1 MEALALSRPVIA
13 TAIAGIP
20 ELVDGDCGWLITAG
34 SEEALVAAM
43 KQALDS
49 KDEALAEKGAVGR
62 QRVHEMHDAA
72 KNAELLIEA
81 IVRKKLP

>member
-1 MEALALSRPVIA
+1 
-13 TAIAGIP
+13 
-20 ELVDGDCGWLITAG
+20 
-34 SEEALVAAM
+34 M

-81 IVRKKLP
+81 IARKKLP